1 MTDYTYDP
9 TGTLPANLITGETHS
24 VTEANFRD
32 YYLIIPTYAP
42 FFINNLTV
50 TLTVNNVT
58 STLVEGVDYSLV
70 LFYLA
75 ASRSLGI
82 PVYGAISLNNT
93 SVSGQ
98 ITVNYQTIGDPYIA
112 DKQQVLAALATYTY
126 NPRITSWDI
135 ITNVQEIWPPNDHN
149 QDASTLN
156 GMIDLVTAI
165 NSLATSIGVSNT
177 SIPEYI
183 KFITN
188 PNNPTN
194 VTATQIGLGLVQNLP
209 LATNNQILN
218 EIPANVYVTLAQ
230 VLQLLSQ
237 ASYIIAQLGLKA
249 LAFLDKAD
257 LTLNVTNVLPPTN
270 GGLGA
275 IDLVGFIYGNGI
287 NPANSFTVIP
297 TINGGLGASNP
308 TGYAFLNGTNPATF
322 SSTINLQNNVSSILN
337 PVNGG
342 LGASN
347 PTGYVLFNGTNPATF
362 STTIPHG
369 SVNGLGNLALIN
381 SLNLSDTPGSVWNIL
396 TSTNGGT
403 GASNPT
409 GYSYFNGPNPA
420 TFSTTIPTT
429 NITGLTKTINIDKL
443 VLVIGGESYEPL
455 IPTVGTGYNFSINTR
470 ITTIWGTTYM
480 DDYSLWDGSACHIPI
495 DGRYEVEFQLQA
507 TVYVPTGD
515 FVVVQNDTS
524 PLIPITLNSL
534 SNSTGNPSTTSGWC
548 VGCSMSR
555 VFTFTAGTTISV
567 HAGNQPVTLDLSQLA
582 VRAILKVTLL
592 GQQNTIAL

>member
-1 MTDYTYDP
+1 MTNYVYDS
-9 TGTLPANLITGETHS
+9 TGTLPANLIIGETHS

-42 FFINNLTV
+42 FFINNLLV

-58 STLVEGVDYSLV
+58 TTLVEGVDYSLV

-82 PVYGAISLNNT
+82 PIYGGISLNNT

-98 ITVNYQTIGDPYIA
+98 ITVNYQTIGNPYIA

-126 NPRITSWDI
+126 NPRITSWDL

-149 QDASTLN
+149 QDASTLD
-156 GMIDLVTAI
+156 GMFELVTAI
-165 NSLATSIGVSNT
+165 NNLATSIGVSNS
-177 SIPEYI
+177 SIPQYI
-183 KFITN
+183 QFITN

-218 EIPANVYVTLAQ
+218 EVPANVYVTLAQ

-237 ASYIIAQLGLKA
+237 ASYIITQLGLKA

-257 LTLNVTNVLPPTN
+257 LTLNVSNILSPNN
-270 GGLGA
+270 GGLGS
-275 IDLVGFIYGNGI
+275 IDLQGFLYGNGI
-287 NPANSFTVIP
+287 NPASSFTVIP
-297 TINGGLGASNP
+297 T
-308 TGYAFLNGTNPATF
+308 
-322 SSTINLQNNVSSILN
+322 
-337 PVNGG
+337 VNGG

-403 GASNPT
+403 GVTNPT

-429 NITGLTKTINIDKL
+429 SITGLTKTINIDKL
-443 VLVIGGESYEPL
+443 VLVVGGASSIYEPF
-455 IPTVGTGYNFSINTR
+455 IPTVGLGYNFSINTR
-470 ITTIWGTTYM
+470 ITTIWGTTLM

-495 DGRYEVEFQLQA
+495 DGRYEIEFQLQA
-507 TVYVPTGD
+507 SVYVPMGD
-515 FVVVQNDTS
+515 FVVVENDS
-524 PLIPITLNSL
+524 LPLIPITLNNL
-534 SNSTGNPSTTSGWC
+534 SANTGNPTTASAWG
-548 VGCSMSR
+548 VGCSMSA
-555 VFTFTAGTTISV
+555 VFTLSAGSTISV
-567 HAGNQPVTLDLSQLA
+567 HAGNQPCALNLNQLA
-582 VRAILKVTLL
+582 LRAILKVTIL